1 MKRNPALDLI
11 VVGAGVM
18 GCATAYHT
26 AREGRR
32 VLLPCTEQVAEY
44 RYFFIGRFRGTGGP
58 ARQLGRQLRRCPH
71 LLDDA
76 PKPPHFISIS
86 TS

>member
-58 ARQLGRQLRRCPH
+58 ARHVRTATQALPSFAG
-71 LLDDA
+71 
-76 PKPPHFISIS
+76 
-86 TS
+86 